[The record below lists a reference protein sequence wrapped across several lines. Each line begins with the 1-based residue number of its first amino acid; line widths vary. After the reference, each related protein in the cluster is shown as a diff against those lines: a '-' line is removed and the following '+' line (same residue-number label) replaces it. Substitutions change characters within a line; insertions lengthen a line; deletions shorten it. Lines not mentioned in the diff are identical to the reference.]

1 MNTADPAQ
9 EVVSIYIEVLK
20 EGFKITGV
28 ASKHIAVMLYT
39 MMKDKKQTKGKTRLT
54 NMLKTGKS
62 LKIFTIK
69 AEDLKKFSQEAK
81 KYGVLYCA
89 LADKKNSK
97 IDGLVDILVR
107 EEDASKV
114 NRIAERFN
122 FADVATIEKELE
134 LQKEKER
141 KEPKQEKTKEKMIAD
156 ALFEKPKQVENE
168 IPTPSNKNDTVEK
181 SLSEISSNIKQSDN
195 KNLENGQKK
204 SVKKELQEIEKEL
217 KEKQNNQS
225 EITRKTVSKY
235 IGYLEN
241 TFLFYEAKR
250 YDLKGKKY
258 LTNNSKYYLCDSSFR
273 YAVNG
278 TRNMDYG
285 RVYENI
291 VYLELRRRGYEVYV
305 GKLYKKEIDFV
316 AKKRDTQIY
325 IQVSDNISDE
335 KNI

>member
-141 KEPKQEKTKEKMIAD
+141 NEPKQQKTKEKMIAD
-156 ALFEKPKQVENE
+156 ALFEKPKPVENE
-168 IPTPSNKNDTVEK
+168 IPTPSNTNDTEEK
-181 SLSEISSNIKQSDN
+181 SLSEISSNIKQNDN
-195 KNLENGQKK
+195 KKTENAQKK
-204 SVKKELQEIEKEL
+204 SVKKQLQEIEKEL
-217 KEKQNNQS
+217 KEKQNNQY
-225 EITRKTVSKY
+225 EIVETEKQTDKKEPKHLNEEKTGIIV
-235 IGYLEN
+235 N
-241 TFLFYEAKR
+241 TKQAKR
-250 YDLKGKKY
+250 YKEEKEEKRPKHLKTPKH
-258 LTNNSKYYLCDSSFR
+258 
-273 YAVNG
+273 
-278 TRNMDYG
+278 
-285 RVYENI
+285 
-291 VYLELRRRGYEVYV
+291 LETQNR
-305 GKLYKKEIDFV
+305 
-316 AKKRDTQIY
+316 KKRRNRKRER
-325 IQVSDNISDE
+325 S
-335 KNI
+335 K

>member
-1 MNTADPAQ
+1 MNTVDPAQ

-141 KEPKQEKTKEKMIAD
+141 NEPKQQKTKEKMIAD
-156 ALFEKPKQVENE
+156 ALFEKPKPVENE
-168 IPTPSNKNDTVEK
+168 IPTPSNTNDTEEK
-181 SLSEISSNIKQSDN
+181 SLLEISSNIKQSNN

-217 KEKQNNQS
+217 REKQNSQN
-225 EITRKTVSKY
+225 EIVETEKQTDKKEPKHLNEDKAGIIV
-235 IGYLEN
+235 N
-241 TFLFYEAKR
+241 TKQAKR
-250 YDLKGKKY
+250 YKEEKEEKKPKHLKRPKHLETQNRNKRR
-258 LTNNSKYYLCDSSFR
+258 NRKRERSK
-273 YAVNG
+273 
-278 TRNMDYG
+278 
-285 RVYENI
+285 
-291 VYLELRRRGYEVYV
+291 
-305 GKLYKKEIDFV
+305 
-316 AKKRDTQIY
+316 
-325 IQVSDNISDE
+325 
-335 KNI
+335 

>member
-141 KEPKQEKTKEKMIAD
+141 KKPKQEKTKEKMIAD

-217 KEKQNNQS
+217 KEKQNNQR
-225 EITRKTVSKY
+225 EITETEKQTDKKEPKHLNEDKTGIIVNIKQ
-235 IGYLEN
+235 
-241 TFLFYEAKR
+241 AKR
-250 YDLKGKKY
+250 FKEEKEEKKPKHLKEPKH
-258 LTNNSKYYLCDSSFR
+258 
-273 YAVNG
+273 
-278 TRNMDYG
+278 
-285 RVYENI
+285 
-291 VYLELRRRGYEVYV
+291 LETQNR
-305 GKLYKKEIDFV
+305 
-316 AKKRDTQIY
+316 KKRRNRKRER
-325 IQVSDNISDE
+325 S
-335 KNI
+335 K

>member
-141 KEPKQEKTKEKMIAD
+141 KEPKQEKTKEKMIVD

-225 EITRKTVSKY
+225 EITETEKQTDKKEPKHLNENKTGIIV
-235 IGYLEN
+235 N
-241 TFLFYEAKR
+241 TKQAKR
-250 YDLKGKKY
+250 FKEEKEEKKPKHLKEPKH
-258 LTNNSKYYLCDSSFR
+258 
-273 YAVNG
+273 
-278 TRNMDYG
+278 
-285 RVYENI
+285 
-291 VYLELRRRGYEVYV
+291 LETQNR
-305 GKLYKKEIDFV
+305 
-316 AKKRDTQIY
+316 KKRRNRKRER
-325 IQVSDNISDE
+325 S
-335 KNI
+335 K

>member
-134 LQKEKER
+134 LQKEKE
-141 KEPKQEKTKEKMIAD
+141 KNEPKQPKTKEKMIAD
-156 ALFEKPKQVENE
+156 ALFEKPKPVENE
-168 IPTPSNKNDTVEK
+168 IPTPSNTNDTEEK
-181 SLSEISSNIKQSDN
+181 SLSEISSNIKQNDN
-195 KNLENGQKK
+195 KKTENAQKK

-217 KEKQNNQS
+217 KEKQNNQN
-225 EITRKTVSKY
+225 EIVETEKQTDKKEPKHLNEEKTGIIV
-235 IGYLEN
+235 N
-241 TFLFYEAKR
+241 TKQAKR
-250 YDLKGKKY
+250 YKEEKEEKRPKHLKTPKH
-258 LTNNSKYYLCDSSFR
+258 
-273 YAVNG
+273 
-278 TRNMDYG
+278 
-285 RVYENI
+285 
-291 VYLELRRRGYEVYV
+291 LETQNR
-305 GKLYKKEIDFV
+305 
-316 AKKRDTQIY
+316 KKRRNRKRER
-325 IQVSDNISDE
+325 S
-335 KNI
+335 K

>member
-141 KEPKQEKTKEKMIAD
+141 NEPKQQKTKAKASD
-156 ALFEKPKQVENE
+156 
-168 IPTPSNKNDTVEK
+168 
-181 SLSEISSNIKQSDN
+181 LSED
-195 KNLENGQKK
+195 
-204 SVKKELQEIEKEL
+204 
-217 KEKQNNQS
+217 
-225 EITRKTVSKY
+225 
-235 IGYLEN
+235 
-241 TFLFYEAKR
+241 
-250 YDLKGKKY
+250 
-258 LTNNSKYYLCDSSFR
+258 SFR
-273 YAVNG
+273 ITKNTDGLWQPIWSAP
-278 TRNMDYG
+278 
-285 RVYENI
+285 
-291 VYLELRRRGYEVYV
+291 LLQP
-305 GKLYKKEIDFV
+305 FV
-316 AKKRDTQIY
+316 SLFCR
-325 IQVSDNISDE
+325 
-335 KNI
+335 

>member
-141 KEPKQEKTKEKMIAD
+141 NEPKQQKTKEKMIAD
-156 ALFEKPKQVENE
+156 ALFEKPKPVENE
-168 IPTPSNKNDTVEK
+168 IPTPSNTNDTEEK

-225 EITRKTVSKY
+225 EITETEKQTDKKEPKHLNEDKTGIIV
-235 IGYLEN
+235 N
-241 TFLFYEAKR
+241 TKQAKR
-250 YDLKGKKY
+250 FKEEKEEKKPKHLKEPKH
-258 LTNNSKYYLCDSSFR
+258 
-273 YAVNG
+273 
-278 TRNMDYG
+278 
-285 RVYENI
+285 
-291 VYLELRRRGYEVYV
+291 LETQNR
-305 GKLYKKEIDFV
+305 
-316 AKKRDTQIY
+316 KKRRNRKRER
-325 IQVSDNISDE
+325 S
-335 KNI
+335 K